1 MRALKCVVALRQ
13 DDTSPEATLCRL
25 MHQQYGRHDETYA
38 RFRLRFDPATV
49 SFRPDIALFE
59 GGTVSNSRW
68 EHSDWTGYAGAKH
81 IHILEV
87 GYTREGFAMQK
98 RRDKRVQ
105 HALLEAL
112 LISIGWRVQYHTA
125 TLGVTGTI
133 YTDACSGFK
142 ALGISAS
149 AVTRLVRALV
159 HMSINHTHGLV
170 VQRRELDGQYIS
182 AAFRRP
188 P

>member
-1 MRALKCVVALRQ
+1 
-13 DDTSPEATLCRL
+13 
-25 MHQQYGRHDETYA
+25 
-38 RFRLRFDPATV
+38 
-49 SFRPDIALFE
+49 
-59 GGTVSNSRW
+59 
-68 EHSDWTGYAGAKH
+68 
-81 IHILEV
+81 
-87 GYTREGFAMQK
+87 MQK
-98 RRDKRVQ
+98 LRDKRVQ

-133 YTDACSGFK
+133 YTDACNGFM
-142 ALGISAS
+142 ALGLSAS

-159 HMSINHTHGLV
+159 HMSTNHTHGLV
-170 VQRRELDGQYIS
+170 VQRRELDGQYIN